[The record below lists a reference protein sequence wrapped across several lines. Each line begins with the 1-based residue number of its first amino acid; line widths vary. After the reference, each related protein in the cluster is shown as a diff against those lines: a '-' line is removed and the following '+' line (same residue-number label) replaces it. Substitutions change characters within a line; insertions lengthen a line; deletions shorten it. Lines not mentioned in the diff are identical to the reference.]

1 MRSSHDMCMF
11 HSANMPVNDACKH
24 MKLSDM
30 QRVRGS
36 YSLGGE
42 VGILDLFHSSLLSP
56 QTNVS
61 VHCSR
66 KNADNV

>member
-1 MRSSHDMCMF
+1 MQSSHDMRMF

-42 VGILDLFHSSLLSP
+42 VGSLSLITSQP
-56 QTNVS
+56 TDE
-61 VHCSR
+61 CI
-66 KNADNV
+66 